1 MYIAVHKSK
10 HLHSF
15 NFWCPQVSS
24 QMFCSLQ
31 LSLDI
36 DTDTSNTSFESLYH
50 RWRSRLISE
59 CRHAIRTRDVT
70 HGMLQ
75 VARIESVSSA
85 AQTKAAL
92 PQVSFELTQALKI
105 AQGVLCSTTCATATA
120 LKKIFIKNFKKNR
133 PVHFSDKIQILHN
146 FQYEKPPFFAISK
159 SCNEVSVACISH
171 DINLNFGKKVEE

>member
-59 CRHAIRTRDVT
+59 CRHAIRTRDAT

-75 VARIESVSSA
+75 VARIESVSSVLRQKHTA
-85 AQTKAAL
+85 VGEFRTHT
-92 PQVSFELTQALKI
+92 SFENRLGGPTLNHLRYGVRLDIELCCFFYKLTSLNQ
-105 AQGVLCSTTCATATA
+105 
-120 LKKIFIKNFKKNR
+120 
-133 PVHFSDKIQILHN
+133 
-146 FQYEKPPFFAISK
+146 
-159 SCNEVSVACISH
+159 
-171 DINLNFGKKVEE
+171 NL